1 MNKKEAL
8 STPSRTNQLKI
19 VDSSKK
25 VADKLFH
32 YLRNAGKGIEHFEL
46 KYPPELK
53 CPPAKNSPDEIK
65 ARFYRERHRYI
76 KKQIEERLSPSDPNI
91 KSSEIQYFRS
101 YVEGKTYVF
110 FLSEKKDHSGW
121 TKLFENNRERILNL
135 VFKFYLLAQ
144 VLDTE
149 TIKGFEELFL
159 VHSKNLGKKDSTES
173 QKGKPLFFWGHN
185 LLVQYNQ
192 HGVLTLNLSRKS
204 KLFLPKD
211 DYVTR
216 YGGDLGKLFIHK
228 KKDYCF
234 DRDLDARRQ
243 NSINFMKF
251 PQDPKDYKTFKKT
264 QLYHYQNLMTKL
276 EYFLKKCQIKFERL
290 DFQAN
295 SYLEKPFLEKENLES
310 VESLEIINNTGIDLT
325 ESDQEFLTNFLQHQG
340 ISSISF
346 YNSGQTIS
354 TYEQQEVESENAPA
368 PWKITERQSWSE
380 IKLDKS
386 KNYLIFNKLL
396 EEEAG
401 SMAYQREDGLWCPS
415 TEIDDQTQVDFY
427 SQLKRRINY
436 LETGEFVSTQGINI
450 SEFKALKKKESILS
464 VLTYTGKYTA
474 ASKKSE
480 PIDLDILRKDT
491 QLFTPGQWL
500 EVEEHLFSYLRQ
512 QKNKEEWEK
521 FKEKYKIKISPE
533 YEKVLIELR
542 IKNWMRQSL
551 IDKDNSIGLPIPP
564 QSFAEGKKFVSI
576 YVRSFREKEKETKAV
591 AVRFIYQDGCI
602 HIEDIIRDLKQIKKT
617 FRKCLRTRKNSEEL
631 INEQHYLIDE
641 SAEKFISCYT
651 SDYFTPKLIGRHGI
665 LEEMENG
672 KLEINRGTS
681 KLLPLVSYYNDE
693 IKPINQIK
701 R

>member
-19 VDSSKK
+19 VDSPKK

-53 CPPAKNSPDEIK
+53 CPPAKNSPNKIK

-76 KKQIEERLSPSDPNI
+76 KKQIEERLSPSGQNT

-149 TIKGFEELFL
+149 TIKGFEEFFL

-173 QKGKPLFFWGHN
+173 KKGKPLFVWGHN

-204 KLFLPKD
+204 KRFLSKD
-211 DYVTR
+211 DYVTQ
-216 YGGDLGKLFIHK
+216 YGGDLGELLIHK
-228 KKDYCF
+228 KKNYYF

-243 NSINFMKF
+243 NYINFMNF
-251 PQDPKDYKTFKKT
+251 TQDKDYKTFKKT

-276 EYFLKKCQIKFERL
+276 EDFFKECQIEFERL

-386 KNYLIFNKLL
+386 KKLFN
-396 EEEAG
+396 
-401 SMAYQREDGLWCPS
+401 
-415 TEIDDQTQVDFY
+415 F
-427 SQLKRRINY
+427 
-436 LETGEFVSTQGINI
+436 
-450 SEFKALKKKESILS
+450 
-464 VLTYTGKYTA
+464 
-474 ASKKSE
+474 
-480 PIDLDILRKDT
+480 
-491 QLFTPGQWL
+491 
-500 EVEEHLFSYLRQ
+500 
-512 QKNKEEWEK
+512 
-521 FKEKYKIKISPE
+521 
-533 YEKVLIELR
+533 
-542 IKNWMRQSL
+542 
-551 IDKDNSIGLPIPP
+551 
-564 QSFAEGKKFVSI
+564 
-576 YVRSFREKEKETKAV
+576 
-591 AVRFIYQDGCI
+591 
-602 HIEDIIRDLKQIKKT
+602 
-617 FRKCLRTRKNSEEL
+617 
-631 INEQHYLIDE
+631 
-641 SAEKFISCYT
+641 
-651 SDYFTPKLIGRHGI
+651 
-665 LEEMENG
+665 
-672 KLEINRGTS
+672 
-681 KLLPLVSYYNDE
+681 
-693 IKPINQIK
+693 
-701 R
+701 